1 MTSCILTHPLFA
13 HCGKLLT
20 LMSRKVELDL
30 QPASYSTPNAPSISS
45 ATLGIL
51 EACAILRIS
60 CSFDDDT
67 FPPVAILAALSSS
80 SCSQACTKMH
90 Y

>member
-1 MTSCILTHPLFA
+1 M
-13 HCGKLLT
+13 
-20 LMSRKVELDL
+20 
-30 QPASYSTPNAPSISS
+30 
-45 ATLGIL
+45 
-51 EACAILRIS
+51 S

-80 SCSQACTKMH
+80 SCSRACTKMH